1 LFLQFLLD
9 GSAIFRAIRV
19 RVFAGEAKLFA
30 EGGNFGFEAVYDCA
44 EFGFVEDFG
53 DLWAGLDRSGALSVL
68 ARQQRL
74 QEMVKC
80 RSDT

>member
-1 LFLQFLLD
+1 
-9 GSAIFRAIRV
+9 
-19 RVFAGEAKLFA
+19 
-30 EGGNFGFEAVYDCA
+30 
-44 EFGFVEDFG
+44 
-53 DLWAGLDRSGALSVL
+53 LWAGLDRSGALSVL